1 MTYRVEL
8 ANRATRDFERF
19 YLEKNAS
26 KFQAAAGLC
35 NRREEASPALER
47 YPVRLLGRGSPLIE
61 PQIGEVSR
69 LAPDEEYCDYLAKK
83 TEGET

>member
-8 ANRATRDFERF
+8 ADRAARDLERF

-26 KFQAAAGLC
+26 KFQSAAGLC

-47 YPVRLLGRGSPLIE
+47 YPDRLLGRGGPPRRTSD
-61 PQIGEVSR
+61 R
-69 LAPDEEYCDYLAKK
+69 
-83 TEGET
+83 

>member
-8 ANRATRDFERF
+8 ADRAARDLERF

-47 YPVRLLGRGSPLIE
+47 YLDRLSGRGGPLVE

-69 LAPDEEYCDYLAKK
+69 LAPDEG
-83 TEGET
+83 TVTI